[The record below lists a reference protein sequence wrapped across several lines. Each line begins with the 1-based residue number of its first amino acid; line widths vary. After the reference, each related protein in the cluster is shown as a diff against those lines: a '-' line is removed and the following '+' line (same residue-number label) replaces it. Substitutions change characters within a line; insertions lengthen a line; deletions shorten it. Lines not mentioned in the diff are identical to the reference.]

1 MDSKIEKSVTTQT
14 KAIFPCHLNA
24 NDTLFGG
31 EALKWMDEVAYI
43 TASRYAGKKMYT
55 VYIDK
60 IKFLKLIKKDDVVN
74 VTGRVI
80 KAGHVKLL
88 VSVEITSENII
99 TGEKE
104 RAITAE
110 FTFAGLDDKG
120 TPLIL
125 ENELMSSYH

>member
-1 MDSKIEKSVTTQT
+1 MESKIEKSITTQT

-24 NDTLFGG
+24 NETLFGG

-43 TASRYAGKKMYT
+43 TASRYTGKKMYT

-60 IKFLKLIKKDDVVN
+60 IKFLKTIKKDDIVN
-74 VTGRVI
+74 ITGKVT

-88 VSVEITSENII
+88 VSIEITSENIK

-104 RAITAE
+104 KAVTAE

-120 TPLIL
+120 NPLVL
-125 ENELMSSYH
+125 KDELINSFH